1 MALDYDQISHFVL
14 ETIVPLLM
22 GPTIAVLSSVIEGS
36 QLFFVPESQ
45 QE

>member
-1 MALDYDQISHFVL
+1 MALDYDQVSHFVL
-14 ETIVPLLM
+14 ETIIPLLM